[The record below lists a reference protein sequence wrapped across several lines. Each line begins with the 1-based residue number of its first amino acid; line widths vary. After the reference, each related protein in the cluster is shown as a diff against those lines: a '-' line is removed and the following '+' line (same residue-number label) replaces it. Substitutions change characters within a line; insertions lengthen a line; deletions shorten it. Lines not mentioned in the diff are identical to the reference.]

1 VVHSG
6 ADLQAAVA
14 LVLGYQ
20 QKSIKNKIVTGSP
33 IKEVVTERLTELLQ
47 AALASQRLEVRCSG
61 CQSVWVT
68 GRSALGE
75 ATGLTISEFGLLT
88 ATHVVPS

>member
-1 VVHSG
+1 MVHSG

-20 QKSIKNKIVTGSP
+20 QKSIKNKTISGIP

-47 AALASQRLEVRCSG
+47 AALASQRLEVRLHLGMHCIL
-61 CQSVWVT
+61 QDPF
-68 GRSALGE
+68 AL
-75 ATGLTISEFGLLT
+75 AALVAASFEFAWGPT
-88 ATHVVPS
+88 P

>member
-1 VVHSG
+1 MVHSG

-33 IKEVVTERLTELLQ
+33 IKEVVTERLTELLH
-47 AALASQRLEVRCSG
+47 AALASQRLEVRCWS
-61 CQSVWVT
+61 C
-68 GRSALGE
+68 
-75 ATGLTISEFGLLT
+75 
-88 ATHVVPS
+88 